1 MINLT
6 GSFEEARFEAELI
19 PRRSIGK
26 RGALAAIGGT
36 GIILGASTGFM
47 GIMSGGKTLPY
58 TTPFALAIQMGLT
71 WAFMS
76 NARDACE
83 RQVLRLDNAGLTLTH
98 TRPDWEKPVVNKM
111 GPAELPWVRIKE
123 TEIRGIKKLSLC
135 LRKEEMPLGRF
146 LPPVE
151 TENLQ
156 KNLRLALRN
165 WTKDPSPVI

>member
-6 GSFEEARFEAELI
+6 GSFQDARFEAELV
-19 PRRSIGK
+19 PHRSIGK

-36 GIILGASTGFM
+36 GVVLGTSTAVIGV
-47 GIMSGGKTLPY
+47 MSGGKSLPY
-58 TTPFALAIQMGLT
+58 TTPFAFAIQLGLT

-83 RQVLRLDNAGLTLTH
+83 RQILMMDESGLTLTH
-98 TRPDWEKPVVNKM
+98 TRPDWEEPVVTKM

-123 TEIRGIKKLSLC
+123 TEIRGIKNLSLC
-135 LRKEEMPLGRF
+135 LRKNEIPLGRF

-151 TENLQ
+151 TKNLQ
-156 KNLRLALRN
+156 QNLKLALRN
-165 WTKDPSPVI
+165 WTKDPSPAI